1 MKILHT
7 GDLHF
12 RNGNTLSEIRKCSN
26 FLIETASHE
35 QPDLNVIAGD
45 LFDGNVELGSEA
57 AITAIKFVTELSQ
70 TAPVILL
77 KGTPSHDGDNLKMI
91 KELKNERIFIADRIG
106 QIGFDNTCLPD
117 RQAGF
122 TDQKSG
128 DCLISCVP
136 APTKASVLE
145 AKGNGT
151 ISENHF
157 DITDLLRDVFQMW
170 GQKTDN
176 RLHII
181 VGHFTIRGSETSTGQ
196 QMVGKDVE
204 VGIGDLALAKPTLVL
219 LGHIHKAQGWGMI
232 YYCGSITRLNFG
244 EEEDKG
250 FFIHEILRN
259 KEGSRIQ
266 SRFIKTPARV
276 MVTQNWPD
284 VSLENLVEGDNLRV
298 IVRLNEGETFD
309 PRELK
314 ELTREKGISLKLEKQ
329 IIPAIR
335 TRAEGISKVASLKE
349 KLEVWLNLTGT
360 KADNTVFEKLSLL
373 QEESE
378 VENII
383 TQYAKKDEILR
394 EKEEEHESY
403 ISETNRV

>member
-12 RNGNTLSEIRKCSN
+12 RSGSTLSEIRKCSN

-35 QPDLNVIAGD
+35 NPDLNVIAGD
-45 LFDGNVELGSEA
+45 LFDENVELGSEA
-57 AITAIKFVTELSQ
+57 AIAAIKFVTGLSQ
-70 TAPVILL
+70 TAPVLLL

-106 QIGFDNTCLPD
+106 QIGFDNT
-117 RQAGF
+117 GF

-128 DCLISCVP
+128 CIISCVP

-157 DITDLLRDVFQMW
+157 EIADLLRDVFQMW
-170 GQKTDN
+170 GQKVGSK
-176 RLHII
+176 LHII

-196 QMVGKDVE
+196 QMVGKDVDL
-204 VGIGDLALAKPTLVL
+204 GTGDLTLAKPTLVL

-232 YYCGSITRLNFG
+232 YYCGSITRLSFG

-250 FFIHEILRN
+250 FFIHEIPRN
-259 KEGSRIQ
+259 EEGSRTR
-266 SRFIKTPARV
+266 SRFIETPARV
-276 MVTQNWPD
+276 MITQNWPD
-284 VSLENLVEGDNLRV
+284 VSLKNLVEGDNLRV
-298 IVRLNEGETFD
+298 IARLNEGEMFD

-335 TRAEGISKVASLKE
+335 ARAEGISKATSLKE

-360 KADNTVFEKLSLL
+360 KTDNTVFEKLSLL

-383 TQYAKKDEILR
+383 AQYAKKEG
-394 EKEEEHESY
+394 EYESH
-403 ISETNRV
+403 ISETNRI

>member
-12 RNGNTLSEIRKCSN
+12 RNGSTLSEIRKCSN

-35 QPDLNVIAGD
+35 NPDLNIIAGD
-45 LFDGNVELGSEA
+45 LFNENVQLGSEA

-77 KGTPSHDGDNLKMI
+77 KGTPSHDGDNLRMI

-106 QIGFDNTCLPD
+106 QIGFDST
-117 RQAGF
+117 GF
-122 TDQKSG
+122 TDQNSG
-128 DCLISCVP
+128 GCLISCVP

-145 AKGNGT
+145 AKGSGA

-157 DITDLLRDVFQMW
+157 DIADLLRDVFQMW
-170 GQKTDN
+170 GQKVGSK
-176 RLHII
+176 LHII
-181 VGHFTIRGSETSTGQ
+181 VGHFTIRGSEASTGQ
-196 QMVGKDVE
+196 QMVGKDVDL
-204 VGIGDLALAKPTLVL
+204 GTGDLALAKPTLVL

-250 FFIHEILRN
+250 FFIHEAD
-259 KEGSRIQ
+259 GSKAVSQ
-266 SRFIKTPARV
+266 FIKTPARV

-298 IVRLNEGETFD
+298 IVRLNEGEAFD

-335 TRAEGISKVASLKE
+335 ARAEGISKVTSLKE

-383 TQYAKKDEILR
+383 TQYAKKDEVLRKEDEILR
-394 EKEEEHESY
+394 KKEGEHESH
-403 ISETNRV
+403 ISEINRV

>member
-12 RNGNTLSEIRKCSN
+12 RSGSTLSEIRKCSN

-35 QPDLNVIAGD
+35 NPDLNVIAGD
-45 LFDGNVELGSEA
+45 LFDENVQLGSEA
-57 AITAIKFVTELSQ
+57 AITAIKFVTGLSQ
-70 TAPVILL
+70 TAPTILL
-77 KGTPSHDGDNLKMI
+77 KGTPSHDGDNLRMI

-106 QIGFDNTCLPD
+106 QIGFDST
-117 RQAGF
+117 GF

-157 DITDLLRDVFQMW
+157 DIADLLRDVFQMW
-170 GQKTDN
+170 GQKVGSK
-176 RLHII
+176 LHII

-196 QMVGKDVE
+196 QMVGKDVDL
-204 VGIGDLALAKPTLVL
+204 GTGDLAIAKPTLVL
-219 LGHIHKAQGWGMI
+219 LGHIHKAQSWGMI

-259 KEGSRIQ
+259 EEGSRIQ

-284 VSLENLVEGDNLRV
+284 VSLKNLVEGDNLRV

-314 ELTREKGISLKLEKQ
+314 ELAQEKGISLKLEKQ

-335 TRAEGISKVASLKE
+335 ARAEGISKVASLKE

-394 EKEEEHESY
+394 KKEGEHESH
-403 ISETNRV
+403 ISETNRI